1 MEEENLSKKP
11 PSPLAMRALGQ
22 AFLSAGEHFA
32 QESFVKA
39 GENLFNAADDIDPP
53 PTQNVEKSSSWVAVS
68 FALSAIGVGLG
79 QLLGWLADDYWS
91 ALWGMA
97 PIVVLLAWLPWGME
111 SKRRDAD
118 ARKAFEKLQE
128 WRKKR
133 LLREL

>member
-1 MEEENLSKKP
+1 MDKENLSKKP

-22 AFLSAGEHFA
+22 AFLSTGGHFA

-39 GENLFNAADDIDPP
+39 GENLLNAADYLDPP
-53 PTQNVEKSSSWVAVS
+53 PTQDVEKSSSWVAVS
-68 FALSAIGVGLG
+68 IALSATGVGIGL
-79 QLLGWLADDYWS
+79 LLGWLTDDYWS

-97 PIVVLLAWLPWGME
+97 PIIVLLAWLPWEME

-128 WRKKR
+128 WRKKHFPHQ
-133 LLREL
+133 